1 MKEGEDFI
9 ILEGLRSKHVKNS
22 TKWVHIVRPTAVN
35 NKFKIGSISEEKE
48 TLFIGDQHIKKGVDV
63 TVAPDHAELSF
74 RDGSFWLQEFG
85 TMYGTYVA
93 VKRMTALAGNHQ
105 KVVQVGRTALMF

>member
-48 TLFIGDQHIKKGVDV
+48 TLFIGD
-63 TVAPDHAELSF
+63 
-74 RDGSFWLQEFG
+74 
-85 TMYGTYVA
+85 
-93 VKRMTALAGNHQ
+93 
-105 KVVQVGRTALMF
+105 